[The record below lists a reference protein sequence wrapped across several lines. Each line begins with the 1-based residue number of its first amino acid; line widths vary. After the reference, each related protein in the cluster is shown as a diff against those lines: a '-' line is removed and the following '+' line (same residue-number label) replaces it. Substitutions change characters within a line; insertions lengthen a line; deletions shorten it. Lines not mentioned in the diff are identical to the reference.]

1 MAEEQ
6 NKEKPKEEQPQE
18 QEKPQEEAKPMEQ
31 APKMV
36 GEAMEAV
43 RQLRS
48 ENDRMAENIKQLSE
62 LKAFETLGGKS
73 EGKPQEEKPQEE
85 SPEDYSE
92 KALQGDIKQEE

>member
-18 QEKPQEEAKPMEQ
+18 QEKPQEQEEPEILTKANKTLEGL
-31 APKMV
+31 K
-36 GEAMEAV
+36 
-43 RQLRS
+43 S
-48 ENDRMAENIKQLSE
+48 ENQRMESNIKKLE
-62 LKAFETLGGKS
+62 EMKAHEALGGKS